1 MINSIQNDFINDPMS
16 KRIMRLLNEGGDC
29 ARFVGGCVRDSLI
42 NLKTNDIDIA
52 TTHKPQ
58 NIIDILSSDLIKV
71 IPTGIDHGTVSVF
84 TDTYNFEITTL
95 RSDIETDGRH
105 AKVIF
110 TDDWEKDSTR
120 RDFTINSIYL
130 TPEGDIFDPQNGF
143 SDLRKGNVKFI
154 GNPKERIQEDYLRIL
169 RYFRFNAY
177 YGNDKI
183 PFSSKAIK
191 ACEESKFELKKLS
204 PERIQSEFFKILIS
218 PRVKTVIEELS
229 STNILSI
236 IFGNKVNCSFLSRMI
251 DIDNKNLYEADP
263 FLRLIS
269 IIYLQEINYDNLKM
283 FSFSNKQKKLMS
295 LFFDQEISF
304 SNSTN
309 INQLNEA
316 LYFYGKEICVKVIRV
331 CWSTDLVEND
341 IVWAELLLKTHK
353 WEKPIFPIKAIDI
366 MNQGVEKGPILGEI
380 LKELEDCWISSHF
393 TEGKSFLL
401 KRLKDIL
408 ALKV

>member
-177 YGNDKI
+177 YGNDKVL
-183 PFSSKAIK
+183 FSSKAIK

-229 STNILSI
+229 SINILSI

-295 LFFDQEISF
+295 LFFDQKITF

-341 IVWAELLLKTHK
+341 IAWAELLLKIRK

>member
-1 MINSIQNDFINDPMS
+1 MI
-16 KRIMRLLNEGGDC
+16 
-29 ARFVGGCVRDSLI
+29 
-42 NLKTNDIDIA
+42 
-52 TTHKPQ
+52 
-58 NIIDILSSDLIKV
+58 
-71 IPTGIDHGTVSVF
+71 
-84 TDTYNFEITTL
+84 EI
-95 RSDIETDGRH
+95 S
-105 AKVIF
+105 
-110 TDDWEKDSTR
+110 
-120 RDFTINSIYL
+120 
-130 TPEGDIFDPQNGF
+130 
-143 SDLRKGNVKFI
+143 
-154 GNPKERIQEDYLRIL
+154 
-169 RYFRFNAY
+169 
-177 YGNDKI
+177 
-183 PFSSKAIK
+183 
-191 ACEESKFELKKLS
+191 LKKGSASYKFLLS
-204 PERIQSEFFKILIS
+204 
-218 PRVKTVIEELS
+218 
-229 STNILSI
+229 
-236 IFGNKVNCSFLSRMI
+236 
-251 DIDNKNLYEADP
+251 
-263 FLRLIS
+263 IS

>member
-177 YGNDKI
+177 YGNDKVL
-183 PFSSKAIK
+183 FSSKAIK

-229 STNILSI
+229 SINILSI

-316 LYFYGKEICVKVIRV
+316 LHFYGKEICVKVIRV

-341 IVWAELLLKTHK
+341 IAWAELLLKIRK